1 MLLAARCDKTQRADL
16 ASRDGLRSR
25 FWTQTQLQGVENP
38 SSAVHR
44 MSFTPGKS
52 QADVETSLPLLVF
65 LQGADNN
72 ATGCEKLSKKRLETQ
87 SVGFCTLR
95 V

>member
-1 MLLAARCDKTQRADL
+1 MQDVLYTWKI
-16 ASRDGLRSR
+16 
-25 FWTQTQLQGVENP
+25 
-38 SSAVHR
+38 
-44 MSFTPGKS
+44 PGC
-52 QADVETSLPLLVF
+52 SLPWLVF

-72 ATGCEKLSKKRLETQ
+72 ATGCDDLSKKRLETQ